1 YKYYNEWMWPERYA
15 TCISMEETI
24 NEMEHN

>member
-1 YKYYNEWMWPERYA
+1 PGRYA

-24 NEMEHN
+24 KEMEHN